1 MSADLT
7 ANVSDSSVKEFLGAF
22 IEHPFLIFS
31 LMFVVWFGYIL
42 YKERAYFVEALKD
55 YLFFTGR
62 RRKKITKTDLVQHQ
76 IFKDLDY
83 WIDYRVNQLYGS
95 TLVGNYD
102 KAKIAMARAIL
113 LIKLRDT
120 KQWLSCFI
128 NETNF
133 EDTAANI
140 RSIFHHKKEKHNAI
154 QWTAFKERGIPTRFI
169 EKFME
174 VSRIHEN
181 YVIRSCDDLLSEK
194 VPMDIYEKVYL
205 LLGFLTVY
213 YSTLIIEIGHVIES
227 INGDL
232 KGEVFDN
239 MVVGGNDYRCYPVPN
254 REFIPL
260 VETKLNEIILS
271 TKSNRASIFVIH
283 DVPSD
288 DYLQGCISRVYE
300 YEAKGFNPV
309 MSRFQYKPAICIAD
323 MIAVWKQH
331 QGFHGNVSELND
343 LLKEMLVSIGIE
355 AVVTYPMFVGGY
367 LKGFLAL
374 EYNSLDTYNN
384 LDIEKVTGIAKKYA
398 SILNVYIDYSKGLSY
413 EGNAMREV
421 REDRG

>member
-1 MSADLT
+1 MSANLT

-55 YLFFTGR
+55 YLFFTG

-133 EDTAANI
+133 EDTVANI

-181 YVIRSCDDLLSEK
+181 YVIQSCDDLLSEK

-205 LLGFLTVY
+205 LLGFLTAY

-309 MSRFQYKPAICIAD
+309 MSRFQYKSAICLAD